1 MPPRDVANRPANS
14 NIGLPVNWIAADVV
28 RLKDG
33 ILIECSDAIQDE
45 AAEQQSKG
53 GNPMFG
59 HSFRSKYERNV
70 MNGRISAAAFRPTSS
85 PPYRLRSLL
94 PREGI

>member
-45 AAEQQSKG
+45 AAEQQSRAEIRCSAT
-53 GNPMFG
+53 
-59 HSFRSKYERNV
+59 HSEVN
-70 MNGRISAAAFRPTSS
+70 TSGTS
-85 PPYRLRSLL
+85 
-94 PREGI
+94 